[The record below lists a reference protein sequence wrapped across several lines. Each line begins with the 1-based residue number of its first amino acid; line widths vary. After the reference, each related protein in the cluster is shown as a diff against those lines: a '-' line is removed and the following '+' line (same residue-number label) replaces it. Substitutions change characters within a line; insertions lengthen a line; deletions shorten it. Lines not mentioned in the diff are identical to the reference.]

1 MNSMNKSIAD
11 IPVYQ
16 AIFESSIEAILIA
29 DQDGA
34 ILKANP
40 ACYKMFG
47 YSNRELIGKKVEEL
61 IPQKNRII
69 QEEKK
74 ASYTRNT
81 EPWQMGEHINLFGL
95 KRNGSKFPL
104 EMRLS
109 PANIADKQV
118 EIVFIKDISEREK
131 HERPYCETVANLPH
145 LRSMT
150 IERNIVRQELNTKYK
165 TSGKQPID
173 LEREVAERTEVCK
186 AILQKLIDANLT
198 LEDQMLETKEAEK
211 RSLASQAMFTAIS
224 KNFPKG
230 VIIVINADFDI
241 VYIDGGELYRLG
253 YKKSQFE
260 GLNIDDIDAF
270 SKKRIAHIK
279 EEVKR
284 TLEGEHLSFETR
296 FMNKNYAVNSSP
308 LLNGND
314 TINWTLFVFNDIT
327 KQKQA
332 EVEIRKALVQEQEL
346 NKLKSRFISMASH
359 EFRTPL
365 SAILSSAILLQKQNE
380 SDEKEK
386 RLKYIRQIKSNV
398 RSLVVILNDFLS
410 LSKLEEGKVAI
421 KPKLF
426 DLVAFSN
433 TLLEEIRPTKKRGQ
447 SLKLKTNKKT
457 IGVYLDQ
464 KLMQHI
470 LINLLSNAIKYS
482 DVDQKIELNLIRG
495 KKTTCIEIKDQGI
508 GIPLQNQANLFER
521 FFRAENSLNMQ
532 GTGLG
537 LHIVK
542 QYTELLGGTV
552 SFESEVGKGSVFR
565 VVFPLR

>member
-1 MNSMNKSIAD
+1 CK
-11 IPVYQ
+11 
-16 AIFESSIEAILIA
+16 L
-29 DQDGA
+29 
-34 ILKANP
+34 
-40 ACYKMFG
+40 FG
-47 YSNRELIGKKVEEL
+47 YITGELIGKKVEIF
-61 IPQKNRII
+61 IPQKIRKIRKD
-69 QEEKK
+69 KK
-74 ASYTRNT
+74 ASYASNT
-81 EPWQMGEHINLFGL
+81 EPWQIGEHINLFGI
-95 KRNGSKFPL
+95 KRNGRQFPL
-104 EMRLS
+104 GMRLS
-109 PANIADKQV
+109 PANIGDKQV
-118 EIVFIKDISEREK
+118 EIVFVRDTSDQEK
-131 HERPYCETVANLPH
+131 HLRPFCETIANLPH
-145 LRSMT
+145 LRRMT
-150 IERNIVRQELNTKYK
+150 IERNIVRQELQN
-165 TSGKQPID
+165 SSEFLGEHPND
-173 LEREVAERTEVCK
+173 LEQEVAERTEVCK
-186 AILQKLIDANLT
+186 AILQKLIDTNLS
-198 LEDQMLETKEAEK
+198 LEDQMMETKEAEK
-211 RSLASQAMFTAIS
+211 KSLASQAMFTAIS

-270 SKKRIAHIK
+270 SKERIARIK
-279 EEVKR
+279 EDVKR

-296 FMNKNYAVNSSP
+296 FKNKNYAVNTSP
-308 LLNGND
+308 LLNGNN
-314 TINWTLFVFNDIT
+314 IVKWTLFVFNDIT

-380 SDEKEK
+380 SDHKEK
-386 RLKYIRQIKSNV
+386 RIKYIQQIKSNV
-398 RSLVVILNDFLS
+398 RNLVVILNDFMS
-410 LSKLEEGKVAI
+410 LAKLEEGKVAV
-421 KPKLF
+421 KPMLF

-433 TLLEEIRPTKKRGQ
+433 TLLEEIGPTKKRGQ
-447 SLKLKTNKKT
+447 TLQMKTNKET

-482 DVDQKIELNLIRG
+482 DVDQDIQLNLIRG

-508 GIPLQNQANLFER
+508 GIPIHDQTNLFER

-552 SFESEVGKGSVFR
+552 SFESEAGEGSVFR
-565 VVFPLR
+565 VEFPVR

>member
-1 MNSMNKSIAD
+1 MNNSIAD
-11 IPVYQ
+11 IPAYQ
-16 AIFESSIEAILIA
+16 AIFESSVEAILIL
-29 DQDGA
+29 DQDGL

-40 ACYKMFG
+40 ACCKMFG
-47 YSNRELIGKKVEEL
+47 YRTRELIGKKLEEL
-61 IPQKNRII
+61 IPQKKRKI
-69 QEEKK
+69 QEDKK

-81 EPWQMGEHINLFGL
+81 EPLRKGKHINLFGI
-95 KRNGSKFPL
+95 KRNGSQFPL
-104 EMRLS
+104 EMQLS
-109 PANIADKQV
+109 LAIIADKPV
-118 EIVFIKDISEREK
+118 KIIFINDISEREK
-131 HERPYCETVANLPH
+131 YLRPYCETIANLPH

-150 IERNIVRQELNTKYK
+150 SERNIVRQELQN
-165 TSGKQPID
+165 SPEILGEPPSN
-173 LEREVAERTEVCK
+173 LEQEVAKRTEVCK

-211 RSLASQAMFTAIS
+211 KSLASQAMFTAIS

-241 VYIDGGELYRLG
+241 IYIDGGELYRLG
-253 YKKSQFE
+253 FKKSQFE

-270 SKKRIAHIK
+270 SKERIARIK
-279 EEVKR
+279 EDVKR
-284 TLEGEHLSFETR
+284 TFEGEHLSFETR
-296 FMNKNYAVNSSP
+296 FKNKNYAVNTSP
-308 LLNGND
+308 LLNGNE
-314 TINWTLFVFNDIT
+314 IVKWTLFVFNDIT

-380 SDEKEK
+380 SDQKEK
-386 RLKYIRQIKSNV
+386 RKKYIQQIKSNV
-398 RSLVVILNDFLS
+398 RNLVVILNDFMS
-410 LSKLEEGKVAI
+410 LAKLEEGKVPV
-421 KPKLF
+421 KPMLF

-433 TLLEEIRPTKKRGQ
+433 TLLEEIGPTKKRGQ
-447 SLKLKTNKKT
+447 TLQMKTNKET

-482 DVDQKIELNLIRG
+482 DVDQDIQLNLIRG

-508 GIPLQNQANLFER
+508 GIPIHDQANLFER

-552 SFESEVGKGSVFR
+552 SFESEAGEGSVFR
-565 VVFPLR
+565 VEFPVR

>member
-1 MNSMNKSIAD
+1 MNNSIAD

-29 DQDGA
+29 DQDGS

-40 ACYKMFG
+40 ACCKMFG
-47 YSNRELIGKKVEEL
+47 YSTGALIGKKVEEL
-61 IPQKNRII
+61 IPQKNRKI
-69 QEEKK
+69 QEDKK
-74 ASYTRNT
+74 ASFTKNT
-81 EPWQMGEHINLFGL
+81 EPLQKGKHINLFGI
-95 KRNGSKFPL
+95 KRNGSHFPL
-104 EMRLS
+104 EMQQS

-118 EIVFIKDISEREK
+118 EIVFVKDISEREK
-131 HERPYCETVANLPH
+131 HLRPFCETIANLPH

-150 IERNIVRQELNTKYK
+150 IERNIVRQELEN
-165 TSGKQPID
+165 SPEFVGGQASD
-173 LEREVAERTEVCK
+173 LEQEVAKRTEICR

-198 LEDQMLETKEAEK
+198 LEDQMLETQEAEK
-211 RSLASQAMFTAIS
+211 KSLASQAMFNAIS

-230 VIIVINADFDI
+230 VIIVINSDFDI

-253 YKKSQFE
+253 FKKSQFE
-260 GLNIDDIDAF
+260 GLNIDDINAF
-270 SKKRIAHIK
+270 SKERIARIK
-279 EEVKR
+279 EDVKR

-296 FMNKNYAVNSSP
+296 FKNKNYAVNSSP
-308 LLNGND
+308 LMNGND
-314 TINWTLFVFNDIT
+314 IVKWTLFVFNDIT

-380 SDEKEK
+380 SDQKEK
-386 RLKYIRQIKSNV
+386 RIKYIRQIKSNV
-398 RSLVVILNDFLS
+398 RNLVIILNDFLS
-410 LSKLEEGKVAI
+410 LGKLEEGKVALRPI
-421 KPKLF
+421 LF

-433 TLLEEIRPTKKRGQ
+433 TLLEEIKPTKKRGQ
-447 SLKLKTNKKT
+447 TLQMKTNKKT

-482 DVDQKIELNLIRG
+482 DVDQNIQLNLIRG

-508 GIPLQNQANLFER
+508 GIPVQDQANLFER

-552 SFESEVGKGSVFR
+552 SFESEAGKGSVFR
-565 VVFPLR
+565 VAFPVP

>member
-1 MNSMNKSIAD
+1 MNKSIVD
-11 IPVYQ
+11 TPVYR
-16 AIFESSIEAILIA
+16 AIFESSIEAILIV
-29 DQDGA
+29 DKDGV
-34 ILKANP
+34 ILKANN
-40 ACYKMFG
+40 ASCTMFG
-47 YSNRELIGKKVEEL
+47 YGCGELIGKKVEEL
-61 IPQKNRII
+61 IPQKI
-69 QEEKK
+69 QKDK
-74 ASYTRNT
+74 NASYSRKT
-81 EPWQMGEHINLFGL
+81 EPFQKRKLINWLGI
-95 KRNGSKFPL
+95 KRNGSQFLL

-109 PANIADKQV
+109 STNIEDRQV
-118 EIVFIKDISEREK
+118 EIVFIKEPSEGDK
-131 HERPYCETVANLPH
+131 HGKPYCETIANLPH

-150 IERNIVRQELNTKYK
+150 IEQNLVRQELENHHEFLGEHTH
-165 TSGKQPID
+165 D

-198 LEDQMLETKEAEK
+198 LEDQMVEIQKAEK

-253 YKKSQFE
+253 FKKSQFE
-260 GLNIDDIDAF
+260 GLNIDEIDAF
-270 SKKRIAHIK
+270 SKERIARIK
-279 EEVKR
+279 EDVKR
-284 TLEGEHLSFETR
+284 TLEGKHLSFETR
-296 FMNKNYAVNSSP
+296 FKNKNYAVNSSP
-308 LLNGND
+308 LLNGNE
-314 TINWTLFVFNDIT
+314 IVKWTLFVFNDIT

-365 SAILSSAILLQKQNE
+365 SAILSSAILLQKQND
-380 SDEKEK
+380 SDKKEK
-386 RLKYIRQIKSNV
+386 RVKYIRQIKSNV
-398 RSLVVILNDFLS
+398 RSLVIILNDFLS
-410 LSKLEEGKVAI
+410 LGKLEEGKVAI
-421 KPKLF
+421 KPILF
-426 DLVAFSN
+426 DLVVFSN

-447 SLKLKTNKKT
+447 TLHLKTNKRT

-464 KLMQHI
+464 KLLQHI

-482 DVDQKIELNLIRG
+482 DVDQDIQLNLIRG
-495 KKTTCIEIKDQGI
+495 KKTICIEIKDHGI
-508 GIPLQNQANLFER
+508 GIPIQDQASLFER

-565 VVFPLR
+565 VAFPMR

>member
-1 MNSMNKSIAD
+1 VK
-11 IPVYQ
+11 
-16 AIFESSIEAILIA
+16 
-29 DQDGA
+29 
-34 ILKANP
+34 
-40 ACYKMFG
+40 
-47 YSNRELIGKKVEEL
+47 EL
-61 IPQKNRII
+61 IPQKNRKI
-69 QEEKK
+69 QEDRK
-74 ASYTRNT
+74 ASYTKNT
-81 EPWQMGEHINLFGL
+81 EPLQKGRHSNLSGI
-95 KRNGSKFPL
+95 KRNGSHFPL

-109 PANIADKQV
+109 HANITEKQV
-118 EIVFIKDISEREK
+118 EIVFIKDLSERERYL
-131 HERPYCETVANLPH
+131 RPYCETIANLPH

-150 IERNIVRQELNTKYK
+150 IEQNLVRQELENNFEFL
-165 TSGKQPID
+165 GEHANL
-173 LEREVAERTEVCK
+173 LEREVAIRTEACQ

-260 GLNIDDIDAF
+260 GLNIDDIDTF
-270 SKKRIAHIK
+270 SKERIARIK
-279 EEVKR
+279 EDVKR

-296 FMNKNYAVNSSP
+296 FKNKNYAVNTSP

-314 TINWTLFVFNDIT
+314 QVKWTLFVFNDIT

-386 RLKYIRQIKSNV
+386 RKKYIRQIKSNV
-398 RSLVVILNDFLS
+398 RSLVVILNDFMS
-410 LSKLEEGKVAI
+410 LGKLEEGKVAI
-421 KPKLF
+421 KPILF

-433 TLLEEIRPTKKRGQ
+433 ILLEEIRPTKKRGQ
-447 SLKLKTNKKT
+447 TLQMKSNKET

-464 KLMQHI
+464 KLLQHI
-470 LINLLSNAIKYS
+470 LVNLFSNAIKYS
-482 DVDQKIELNLIRG
+482 DVDQDIQLILIKG
-495 KKTTCIEIKDQGI
+495 KKTICIEIKDQGI
-508 GIPLQNQANLFER
+508 GIPIQDQSNLFER

-565 VVFPLR
+565 VAFPVR